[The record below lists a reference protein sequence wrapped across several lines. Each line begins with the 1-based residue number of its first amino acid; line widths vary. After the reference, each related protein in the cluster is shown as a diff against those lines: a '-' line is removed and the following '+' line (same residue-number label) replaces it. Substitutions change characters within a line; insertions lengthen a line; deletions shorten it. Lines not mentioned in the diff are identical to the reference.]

1 MLGVM
6 PKILKDSANEMI
18 FCNVSCHK
26 HSYILYFTDFAKKI
40 AESAYGASKDAGIIY
55 VDHRLNR
62 KVDIIP
68 ALTQALL
75 S

>member
-26 HSYILYFTDFAKKI
+26 HSYILYFTEKAERI
-40 AESAYGASKDAGIIY
+40 AESIYGNSESAGIIY

-62 KVDIIP
+62 KVDIVP
-68 ALTQALL
+68 AITQALL